1 VTDADSELIAQQ
13 LSAIATKVD
22 ALERRLVEVD
32 KVTARLEGAALIT
45 GRALR
50 EISAHWDAVYEAM
63 RRAEDE
69 IPEMRQDPDVGQL

>member
-69 IPEMRQDPDVGQL
+69 IPEMPQDPDVGQL